1 MNTPPPSTTSRTT
14 NSGSGVNA
22 PDGYKTDTS
31 TMSTAGKKISTK
43 AEDAKGE
50 VDEIKPAKTQQAEFG
65 QHTDHQA
72 YQADYAAAFEQ
83 FGAGAT
89 AMCDNLIAFAGQLYG
104 SSTTY
109 AEQEATNKTTVQQS
123 GSGT

>member
-1 MNTPPPSTTSRTT
+1 VNTPPPSSTSRTT
-14 NSGSGVNA
+14 NGSGVGA

-31 TMSTAGKKISTK
+31 TMSTAGKNISTK

-50 VDEIKPAKTQQAEFG
+50 VDEIKPAKTQKAEFG
-65 QHTDHQA
+65 QLAEHQT
-72 YQADYAAAFEQ
+72 YQTDYAAAFEQ

-89 AMCDNLIAFAGQLYG
+89 AMCDNLTAFAGQLYG
-104 SSTTY
+104 SSTAY